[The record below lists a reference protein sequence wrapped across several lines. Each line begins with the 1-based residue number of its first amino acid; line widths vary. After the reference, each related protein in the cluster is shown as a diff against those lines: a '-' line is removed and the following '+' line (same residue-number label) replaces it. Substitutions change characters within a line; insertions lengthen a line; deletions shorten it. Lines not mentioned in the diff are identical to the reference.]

1 MILIRNLRLGTD
13 EAIGA
18 LPEKAAK
25 KLRIAPERIESW
37 QLVKKSLDARKKDDL
52 HYVCAVAAE
61 IRGSVRV
68 KDRDVSDY
76 VPPRYEIPRIAASS
90 RPVVVGFGPAGMFA
104 ALVLAKAGARPIAG
118 RTRRRAS
125 QLWRPSARAGGS
137 MRRTMCSS
145 ARAARAPSPTG
156 S

>member
-90 RPVVVGFGPAGMFA
+90 RPIRNF
-104 ALVLAKAGARPIAG
+104 
-118 RTRRRAS
+118 
-125 QLWRPSARAGGS
+125 
-137 MRRTMCSS
+137 SS
-145 ARAARAPSPTG
+145 S
-156 S
+156 